1 MKKNIIILGSTGS
14 IGLSTL
20 SVIKKNYNFKI
31 KLLSSNRNINKLY
44 KQALNFKVKD
54 VIIED
59 YNLYNKYKN
68 IFKKKKIRLHYKLEN
83 ISNIIKTKV
92 DFSINSISGINGLDP
107 TLKIIPLT
115 KNILIANKES
125 IICGWNLIKPILR
138 KNNTNFIPIDSEHF
152 SISELITSNN
162 LNNIQKIIL
171 TASGGPFLN
180 KSLKKIANIKPADAL
195 KHPNWKMGKKISI
208 DSSTMMNKV
217 FEFIEAIKIFNVK
230 KNKIS
235 ILIHPSSFIHA
246 LVFFK
251 GDIIK
256 MLAHDTNMEIPI
268 SNALGIKN
276 NKNKNITS
284 TQLDKLNNLSF
295 QIPDIKKFP
304 ILSLIN
310 IIPDK
315 SSFFETILITLND
328 SLVEKYLNN
337 QINYISIQLNII
349 NLIKKPYFAKYYK
362 LKPKNIY
369 DINKMIRI
377 TKIFLNKNIRNYD

>member
-83 ISNIIKTKV
+83 ISKIIKTKV
-92 DFSINSISGINGLDP
+92 DFSINSISGISGLEP
-107 TLKIIPLT
+107 TLKLIPLT

-125 IICGWNLIKPILR
+125 IICGWNLIKPIL
-138 KNNTNFIPIDSEHF
+138 KKSNTNFIPIDSEHF

-180 KSLKKIANIKPADAL
+180 KSLKKIANIKPVDAL

-230 KNKIS
+230 KK
-235 ILIHPSSFIHA
+235 
-246 LVFFK
+246 
-251 GDIIK
+251 
-256 MLAHDTNMEIPI
+256 
-268 SNALGIKN
+268 
-276 NKNKNITS
+276 
-284 TQLDKLNNLSF
+284 
-295 QIPDIKKFP
+295 
-304 ILSLIN
+304 
-310 IIPDK
+310 
-315 SSFFETILITLND
+315 
-328 SLVEKYLNN
+328 
-337 QINYISIQLNII
+337 
-349 NLIKKPYFAKYYK
+349 
-362 LKPKNIY
+362 
-369 DINKMIRI
+369 
-377 TKIFLNKNIRNYD
+377 